1 MLDGPRP
8 RQWFCV
14 GVERLRLI
22 PECELERDRAPLETW
37 QTVWSTVVSEFSDI
51 DDVAQTTQIILRLL
65 IAALLGGLLGFEREM
80 KTKNA
85 GIRTHMLVCLGA
97 ALFVLIPLQAGAT
110 VADLSRILQ
119 GLVAGIGF
127 LGAGAIILGNRGNAP
142 RGLTTAAGIWLT
154 AAIGVAAGMGR
165 ESLAVLSTLVA
176 LAVLMVIPKIARSL
190 RRT

>member
-1 MLDGPRP
+1 M
-8 RQWFCV
+8 
-14 GVERLRLI
+14 
-22 PECELERDRAPLETW
+22 ETL
-37 QTVWSTVVSEFSDI
+37 QTVWSTIVSEFSDI

-65 IAALLGGLLGFEREM
+65 VAALLGGLLGFEREM

-119 GLVAGIGF
+119 GLVAGVGF
-127 LGAGAIILGNRGNAP
+127 LGAGAIIVGNQGSAP
-142 RGLTTAAGIWLT
+142 RGSTTAAGIWLT

-176 LAVLMVIPKIARSL
+176 LAVLMVIPKIAQSL
-190 RRT
+190 RRN